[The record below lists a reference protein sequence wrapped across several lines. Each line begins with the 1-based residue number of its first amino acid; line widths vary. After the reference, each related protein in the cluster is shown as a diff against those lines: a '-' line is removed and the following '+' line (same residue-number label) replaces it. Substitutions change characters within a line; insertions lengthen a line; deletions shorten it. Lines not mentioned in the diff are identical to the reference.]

1 MKKKKH
7 NKPSLTVTTSY
18 ITSAD
23 ANEKPIHMGIWPNI
37 SHLQQGREEIDTK
50 MTFISL
56 EG

>member
-23 ANEKPIHMGIWPNI
+23 PMKSLFIWEYGLTYLIFSKAEKKLI
-37 SHLQQGREEIDTK
+37 LK
-50 MTFISL
+50 
-56 EG
+56 